1 MNGQHDVELLSKKYQ
16 RQYGHSWRVAVVSL
30 FSFESMGLRAIYS
43 FMKECRY
50 DIDLVFLKE
59 HALNR
64 FDMPTERER
73 TLFIDLLKERGVK
86 TVALG
91 VRSPYLSF
99 AVDLTKQI
107 HEELGVPVIWGGTAA
122 TVTPELCIQSGADYA
137 ICGEGEE
144 AFAELVTA
152 LATGANTS
160 RIANLWVRG
169 PDGPVSNPPRQLIAH
184 LDSLPIPDLADE
196 NKFYVEFG
204 RLREGDPWRDCPRYE
219 LMASRG
225 CPYMCTFCSNSVFH
239 DMYKGLGRFVRL
251 RSVEHVMREMED
263 AREMLPRL
271 NVFFLA
277 DEVFGTRLDWLR
289 QFKEAYLSRI
299 GLPLECVSD
308 PRTLTEDRVKLLKE
322 AGVVELNV
330 GIQTGS
336 EKVRRELFN
345 RHVSDDQILEVARLV
360 KKYDIFARYDIIADN
375 PFESRDDK
383 RDTLDLLLGLPKPFI
398 LNLYSLNHFPKTKL
412 TELALREGVIT
423 EDDVAGNSDRCLR
436 QLTVSF
442 GFPRPPEDKCW
453 NALFSMSSKT
463 FIPKWLLRWIAGNEW
478 FMRHPLPVVVLARAS
493 SLIRLFFDGCG
504 LLLKGRIDRAWIR
517 RFARSIGS
525 ISR

>member
-1 MNGQHDVELLSKKYQ
+1 MNGQHNVEPLSKKYR
-16 RQYGHSWRVAVVSL
+16 RQYDHSWRVAVVSL

-43 FMKECRY
+43 FMKECGC
-50 DIDLVFLKE
+50 DIDLIFLKE

-73 TLFIDLLKERGVK
+73 TLFINLLKERDVK
-86 TVALG
+86 AVALG

-160 RIANLWVRG
+160 RIANLWFRG
-169 PDGPVSNPPRQLIAH
+169 PDGPVKNPLRPLIAN
-184 LDSLPIPDLADE
+184 LDSLPISDLADE

-204 RLREGDPWRDCPRYE
+204 RLQEGDPWRDCPRYE

-251 RSVEHVMREMED
+251 RSVEHVMREMEY

-277 DEVFGTRLDWLR
+277 DEVFGTRLDWLQ

-299 GLPLECVSD
+299 GLPFECVGH
-308 PRTLTEDRVKLLKE
+308 PRSLTDEKIRLLKE
-322 AGVVELNV
+322 AGTIELNI

-336 EKVRRELFN
+336 EKTRRELFD
-345 RHVSDDQILEVARLV
+345 RHDSNKQILNVAHLMS
-360 KKYDIFARYDIIADN
+360 KYRILARHDIIADN
-375 PFESRDDK
+375 PFESRADK
-383 RDTLDLLLGLPKPFI
+383 QATLELLLELPKPFI
-398 LNLYSLNHFPKTKL
+398 LNLYSMNYFPKTKL
-412 TELALREGVIT
+412 TKLALSEGLIT
-423 EDDVAGNSDRCLR
+423 EDDVAGKSEKCLR
-436 QLTVSF
+436 QWTVSF
-442 GFPRPPEDKCW
+442 NFPRQREDKCW
-453 NALFSMSSKT
+453 NALFSMSSKA
-463 FIPKWLLRWIAGNEW
+463 FIPKWLLRRIAGSEW
-478 FMRHPLPVVVLARAS
+478 FMGHPLPVVVLARAS
-493 SLIRLFFDGCG
+493 STVRLFFDGVRMLFKGQLG
-504 LLLKGRIDRAWIR
+504 LDGIR